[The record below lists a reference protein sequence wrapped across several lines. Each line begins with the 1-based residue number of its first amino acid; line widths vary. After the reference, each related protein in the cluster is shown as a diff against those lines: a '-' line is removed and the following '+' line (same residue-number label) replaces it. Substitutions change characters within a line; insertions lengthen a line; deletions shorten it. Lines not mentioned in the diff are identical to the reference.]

1 MRAAGGIPYLDLLV
15 ARYGPEARVVEV
27 IEAERALRTAWKER
41 ALAMTA
47 EKGRRS

>member
-27 IEAERALRTAWKER
+27 IEAERALRAAWRER
-41 ALAMTA
+41 AKALET
-47 EKGRRS
+47 KGS